1 MRSVICLTFLFA
13 LFGASP
19 LYAADESFAQFIR
32 EVKIEAKQKGISEAY
47 LKALDGLT
55 PDPEVLRLAAR
66 QPEFVK
72 PIWAYLVQMV
82 TPERLAL
89 GRAQLAKRED
99 FLVQLEKKYGV
110 PRTILVAIWGV
121 ETNYGGNKGS
131 HFVLQALAT
140 LGYTG
145 KRADFGR
152 QQLISA
158 LKILQSGDV
167 ELANFKGSWAGA
179 MGHTQFIPTTYA
191 GYAADGTGDGV
202 RDIWTEPKD
211 ALASTANYL
220 KRMGWKRGL
229 EWGFEVQVPED
240 MDFSVAKIRQPK
252 PAAFWRDKGVRAP
265 SRDISDDLGDIS
277 LFAPTGARGPI
288 FLVTKNFRA
297 LLRYN
302 TAPAYALA
310 VAHLGDR
317 FTGAAPFETE
327 WPMTDRPLLPKE
339 IAAMQ
344 SALMANGFDAGGVDG
359 LMGSQTAAAVGE
371 YQKSRGLIV
380 DGYATPGILMQLQQ
394 AK

>member
-158 LKILQSGDV
+158 LK
-167 ELANFKGSWAGA
+167 
-179 MGHTQFIPTTYA
+179 
-191 GYAADGTGDGV
+191 
-202 RDIWTEPKD
+202 
-211 ALASTANYL
+211 
-220 KRMGWKRGL
+220 
-229 EWGFEVQVPED
+229 
-240 MDFSVAKIRQPK
+240 
-252 PAAFWRDKGVRAP
+252 
-265 SRDISDDLGDIS
+265 
-277 LFAPTGARGPI
+277 
-288 FLVTKNFRA
+288 
-297 LLRYN
+297 
-302 TAPAYALA
+302 
-310 VAHLGDR
+310 
-317 FTGAAPFETE
+317 
-327 WPMTDRPLLPKE
+327 
-339 IAAMQ
+339 
-344 SALMANGFDAGGVDG
+344 
-359 LMGSQTAAAVGE
+359 
-371 YQKSRGLIV
+371 
-380 DGYATPGILMQLQQ
+380 
-394 AK
+394 

>member
-1 MRSVICLTFLFA
+1 VRSVICFPLILA

-19 LYAADESFAQFIR
+19 LQAADETFSQFIR
-32 EVKIEAKQKGISEAY
+32 EVKLEAKKKGISEKY
-47 LKALDGLT
+47 VNVLDGLT
-55 PDPEVLRLAAR
+55 PDPEILRLAAR

-72 PIWAYLVQMV
+72 PIWAYLLQMV

-89 GRAQLAKRED
+89 GRAQLAEREA
-99 FLVQLEKKYGV
+99 FLAKLEEKYGV

-131 HFVLQALAT
+131 HSVLQALAT

-145 KRADFGR
+145 KRAEFGR
-152 QQLISA
+152 QQLLAA

-167 ELANFKGSWAGA
+167 ELTDFKGSWAGA
-179 MGHTQFIPTTYA
+179 MGHTQFIPTTYE
-191 GYAADGTGDGV
+191 GYAADGSGDGV
-202 RDIWTEPKD
+202 RDIWAEPKD
-211 ALASTANYL
+211 ALASSANYL
-220 KRMGWKRGL
+220 KRMGWSRGL
-229 EWGFEVQVPED
+229 EWGFEVQVPVD
-240 MDFSVAKIRQPK
+240 MDFSVASLKQPK
-252 PAAFWRDKGVRAP
+252 PAAFWRDMGVSAP
-265 SRDISDDLGDIS
+265 SREISDGLGDIS

-317 FTGAAPFETE
+317 FTREAPFTSK
-327 WPMTDRPLLPKE
+327 WPMADRPLLPKE
-339 IAAMQ
+339 ISTMQ
-344 SALMANGFDAGGVDG
+344 SALMANGFDVGGVDG
-359 LMGSQTAAAVGE
+359 LMGSKTAAAVRAF
-371 YQKSRGLIV
+371 QKSRKLIV
-380 DGYATPGILMQLQQ
+380 DGYATPGILMQLRD